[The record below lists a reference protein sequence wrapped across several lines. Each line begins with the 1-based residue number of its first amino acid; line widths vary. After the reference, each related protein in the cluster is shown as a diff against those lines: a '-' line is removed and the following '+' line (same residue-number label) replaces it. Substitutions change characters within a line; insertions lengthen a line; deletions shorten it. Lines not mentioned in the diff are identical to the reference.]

1 METATEKGS
10 NGGVFGHENRSLLR
24 LPDQGHWRALA
35 GHFWGIGGHW
45 PQFSGH
51 WPLFE
56 LAKRRAS
63 PGIGLPRVPSL

>member
-45 PQFSGH
+45 PQFILLL
-51 WPLFE
+51 LFYYYCFIIY
-56 LAKRRAS
+56 L
-63 PGIGLPRVPSL
+63 LFY